1 MNTLKALHFL
11 ALALACRPLFALAQP
26 VRRQSGGPV
35 DQIRRMPQDQRRR
48 TLETLPPDRRKQAEM
63 RMQKLDALPAEER
76 EALQKRYEAFQ
87 KLPSEHQQRAR
98 DMFQQFN
105 ALDDNRRAKVQTEM
119 DSLRTMSQVERSDR
133 LKSQQFKKK
142 FNRNEQSILSGYSA
156 LLDETP

>member
-1 MNTLKALHFL
+1 MTPLKLLQFIALMVI
-11 ALALACRPLFALAQP
+11 CRPLFALAQP
-26 VRRQSGGPV
+26 ARRPSGGPV
-35 DQIRRMPQDQRRR
+35 DRIRGMPQDQRKR

-63 RMQKLDALPAEER
+63 RMQRLDALPADER
-76 EALQKRYEAFQ
+76 EALQRRYEAFQ

-105 ALDDNRRAKVQTEM
+105 ALDDNRRAKVQSEM
-119 DSLRTMSQVERSDR
+119 DSLRTLSQTERLDR

-142 FNRNEQSILSGYSA
+142 FNRNEQSILSDYSA